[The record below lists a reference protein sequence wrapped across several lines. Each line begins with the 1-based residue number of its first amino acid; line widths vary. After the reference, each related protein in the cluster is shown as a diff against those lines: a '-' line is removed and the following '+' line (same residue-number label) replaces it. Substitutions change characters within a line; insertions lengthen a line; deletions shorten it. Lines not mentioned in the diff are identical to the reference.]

1 MNDTR
6 DDYLS
11 ERIRDRLIHDSRV
24 NEQDLRVDIRERTI
38 TVGGN
43 VSTAHL
49 RESIS
54 RLAAELLPDYQ
65 IINETKVV
73 PSSEP
78 DGEEP
83 VR

>member
-43 VSTAHL
+43 VSTPHL

-54 RLAAELLPDYQ
+54 QVAAELLPDYQ

>member
-11 ERIRDRLIHDSRV
+11 EHIRDRLIHDSRV
-24 NEQDLRVDIRERTI
+24 NEQDLSVDVRERTI

-43 VSTAHL
+43 VSTPQL
-49 RESIS
+49 RESITQVT
-54 RLAAELLPDYQ
+54 AELLPDYQ

-73 PSSEP
+73 SSSEP
-78 DGEEP
+78 EGEEP